1 MWKILT
7 SSSRVLW
14 EKGLPDLQKLTAAV
28 PAVIARCQHS
38 ETGHGPGPT
47 PVGSLGSSHGYT
59 GTTQDMHSPSGGR
72 RPPYLDTHNPA
83 PVRKQH
89 MDASQYQQLPLIDE
103 LMPRLVERPNGQ
115 KVQPTFSVEE
125 LQRRLN
131 LLRTFM
137 ITSRIDAVLFTSYH
151 NINYYSDF
159 LYCAFGRTYGLVV
172 TMDKV
177 LSISAAID
185 GGQPWRRTQIGD
197 NVVYTDWQRDNF
209 YQAVQVELA
218 GRGLM
223 TLGVEF
229 DHMTLD
235 GFTKLNL
242 AVPDMQKTDIGKA
255 TMRLRMKKSDEEIAL
270 IREGAR
276 IADLGG
282 WAVVEALEE
291 GVPEYELAI
300 HAANAMTREVARTY
314 PHGELMNTWA
324 WIQSGINTDG
334 AHNPVTSRRVR
345 SGDILSLNTFP
356 MISGYYTALER
367 TMFLNHAS
375 DAHLAL
381 WEINCQV
388 HRRGLELIRP
398 GARCCDIA
406 TELNEMYRQHGL
418 LQYRSFGYGHSFGS
432 LCHYYGR
439 EAELEL
445 REDIPTVLEPGM
457 VISME
462 PMIMIP
468 EGMPGSGGYRE
479 HDILV
484 VTEDGAEDIT
494 GFPFGPEDNII
505 KT

>member
-7 SSSRVLW
+7 SSSRILW

-28 PAVIARCQHS
+28 PAVIGRCQHS
-38 ETGHGPGPT
+38 ETGHGPGPA

-59 GTTQDMHSPSGGR
+59 GTTQDVHSPVSGAGR
-72 RPPYLDTHNPA
+72 RPQHNPT
-83 PVRKQH
+83 PVRQQH
-89 MDASQYQQLPLIDE
+89 IDASRHKQLPLTDD
-103 LMPRLVERPNGQ
+103 LMPRLIDRRNGQ
-115 KVQPTFSVEE
+115 KVKPTFSVEE

-151 NINYYSDF
+151 NINYYGDF

-197 NVVYTDWQRDNF
+197 NIIYTDWQRDTF
-209 YQAVQVELA
+209 YHAVQAELA

-229 DHMTLD
+229 DDMALD

-242 AVPDMQKTDIGKA
+242 AVPDMQKVDIGKP

-291 GVPEYELAI
+291 GVPEYELAM
-300 HAANAMTREVARTY
+300 HASNTMTREIARTY

-356 MISGYYTALER
+356 MIAGYYTALER
-367 TMFLNHAS
+367 TLFLNHAS

-406 TELNEMYRQHGL
+406 TELNEMYREHGL

-457 VISME
+457 VVSME

-468 EGMPGSGGYRE
+468 EGMPGAGGYRE

-494 GFPFGPEDNII
+494 GFPFGPEHNII